1 MEVLADFFSEL
12 PSPLWLLLAGKHAGV
27 VLLGLNERHYL
38 EFKAEAPKER
48 LNGVHMRGGPATYVA
63 DGIAGACGQHRQV
76 PVRDAGPVDEVD
88 QALSQAHTGVRST
101 HILFP
106 TSLARPRCGQA
117 GPIERGTLPEPFR
130 GGWPLGRLLRC

>member
-12 PSPLWLLLAGKHAGV
+12 PGPMWLLLAGKPAGV
-27 VLLGLNERHYL
+27 VLLGVIEKHYL
-38 EFKAEAPKER
+38 ESKAEAPKER
-48 LNGVHMRGGPATYVA
+48 LNGVHKRGGPATYVA
-63 DGIAGACGQHRQV
+63 DGIDGACGQDRQV

-101 HILFP
+101 DILFP

-117 GPIERGTLPEPFR
+117 GPIEPGTLPEPLR
-130 GGWPLGRLLRC
+130 AAGRLLRC